1 MPESLRLRIARSLA
15 GNDWPSPVTAPET
28 TTTTGTAQPV
38 TTEQDRFFPEMS
50 SKRTAVY
57 RDMEE
62 IDGTMP
68 EGSRA
73 LDVLADNAVN
83 AERGSSRYFVVVYRP
98 GAEVLKGTQKLI
110 ENLLQRTMLREK
122 AYPIARETI
131 KYGDNFLQVVVSG
144 EERIERLMYMPPA
157 SMRRNEDEFGLLK
170 TGREKGE
177 WAYEQYEPDTTKF
190 IAGFLPWQIEHLR
203 WNRSG
208 ESRYGVP
215 LLNAARPAWKKLQ
228 AMEEAL
234 VINWLTRAFAR
245 LCFELDVTGKSE
257 KEAQV
262 YIQQFMQHL
271 STRNL
276 SATAKGISRLIVAK
290 DIAIG
295 KAFTIQGG
303 RPEASLNNVKV
314 LDTANSGLIN
324 TTPLEYWRNK
334 FISATGVPKAHLGLE
349 EDVNAKCL
357 ALDTKIPLLR
367 GETLTLGEIIAEFE
381 RTGNAPWV
389 LSWDQQTGRV
399 VPGKVSWAGITRRQT
414 QVLEVELD
422 DGLPIRATPDHRFY
436 DINGVEVEAR
446 YLTPGQQLM
455 PLRMYVSEHKNY
467 KGYVKVKDPHGKVV
481 ILHRRVAEIVWPEK
495 MATRMNVHHRNKNK
509 HDNEPDNLCLLSFH
523 EHLAAHLADRF
534 TTLTKFRAENGV
546 WNKGITKRD
555 DDERASHLR
564 ATTYIEKLCENPHC
578 GKRFVVPLV
587 LKDHRFCSKRCGAQT
602 SAQRRSVK
610 SRMAVSCGYCGKPF
624 SATIYR
630 VESGRGQFCSLLCRV
645 AGIRERKR
653 QEKTCEYCGE
663 PFTVYRQHDYGR
675 RFCSKGCSNTFQNKQ
690 RAGLVPVPNHRV
702 RQVRYL
708 PDVQDTGD
716 ITIEGWHNF
725 FVADLSGG
733 GVLVHNSTLEWQDA
747 RFVRSVQRIQSVMSE
762 CIGHVISLELALHGI
777 EPKSVPFEIRWP
789 SPAISDDLSRSQ
801 TLKNNADAAKVL
813 NDMGLLDPEWLFT
826 DVLGQTSQE
835 YLDYS
840 PQAAPKAPAA
850 AGKAGGGDDK

>member
-1 MPESLRLRIARSLA
+1 MPESLRLRIARTLA

-62 IDGTMP
+62 IDATMP

-271 STRNL
+271 TTKNL

-290 DIAIG
+290 DLAIG
-295 KAFTIQGG
+295 NAYGIQGG
-303 RPEASLNNVKV
+303 KAVPSLNKISV

-324 TTPLEYWRNK
+324 ISPLEYWRNK

-349 EDVNAKCL
+349 EDVNAK
-357 ALDTKIPLLR
+357 
-367 GETLTLGEIIAEFE
+367 
-381 RTGNAPWV
+381 
-389 LSWDQQTGRV
+389 
-399 VPGKVSWAGITRRQT
+399 
-414 QVLEVELD
+414 
-422 DGLPIRATPDHRFY
+422 
-436 DINGVEVEAR
+436 
-446 YLTPGQQLM
+446 
-455 PLRMYVSEHKNY
+455 
-467 KGYVKVKDPHGKVV
+467 
-481 ILHRRVAEIVWPEK
+481 
-495 MATRMNVHHRNKNK
+495 
-509 HDNEPDNLCLLSFH
+509 
-523 EHLAAHLADRF
+523 
-534 TTLTKFRAENGV
+534 
-546 WNKGITKRD
+546 
-555 DDERASHLR
+555 
-564 ATTYIEKLCENPHC
+564 
-578 GKRFVVPLV
+578 
-587 LKDHRFCSKRCGAQT
+587 
-602 SAQRRSVK
+602 
-610 SRMAVSCGYCGKPF
+610 
-624 SATIYR
+624 
-630 VESGRGQFCSLLCRV
+630 
-645 AGIRERKR
+645 
-653 QEKTCEYCGE
+653 
-663 PFTVYRQHDYGR
+663 
-675 RFCSKGCSNTFQNKQ
+675 
-690 RAGLVPVPNHRV
+690 
-702 RQVRYL
+702 
-708 PDVQDTGD
+708 
-716 ITIEGWHNF
+716 
-725 FVADLSGG
+725 
-733 GVLVHNSTLEWQDA
+733 STLEWQDA

-789 SPAISDDLSRSQ
+789 SPAISDDLTRSQ
-801 TLKNNADAAKVL
+801 TLKNNADAGKVL
-813 NDMGLLDPEWLFT
+813 NHMGLLDPEWLFT
-826 DVLGQTSQE
+826 NVLGQTSQE